1 MNNSLYQA
9 ILPYLLVLFSI
20 LSSGVIGMVIWFYNL
35 NEKHMN
41 SRVNEIEELHGIIE
55 TMKSERG
62 KDREKVAVMSERLRG
77 IEQTQKAGFDAL
89 ATLINDKMENI
100 KELFTE
106 KLNNKRA

>member
-20 LSSGVIGMVIWFYNL
+20 IASGIVGIVIWFYNL
-35 NEKHMN
+35 NEKRMN
-41 SRVNEIEELHGIIE
+41 ARVNEIEDLHGIIE

-77 IEQTQKAGFDAL
+77 IEQTQKDGFDAL
-89 ATLINDKMENI
+89 ARLINDKMENI

-106 KLNNKRA
+106 KLNNKRV